1 MYPTVGYE
9 STHSSQSY
17 QDPSVYPT
25 QSYNEPETSHVNW
38 VSSTHNTEHYQTEPS
53 MYPVES
59 GPYSTTKSSEIH
71 STFSTF
77 IEDAKHLKKKK
88 KSPKQTQQPIKSMS
102 TMKTEPC
109 PSSMPGTAGSN
120 GDQPQMYATFYF
132 EFGLFDDIESIH
144 SVELEREFDEPLTNI
159 WMVDPAMVYDGDK
172 AVGITFNGEVAFDEN
187 HNIQFAPG
195 SPIGAVVLD
204 KVAELLKEN
213 DDRNKFGNKMMMNK
227 AKIISEKRV
236 FEINEY
242 MPMMIV
248 CAAVGTAVIVG
259 AKLYSSYL
267 GRKEYQP

>member
-144 SVELEREFDEPLTNI
+144 SVELERELTEELAGI
-159 WMVDPAMVYDGDK
+159 WVTDPAIVSDENDN
-172 AVGITFNGEVAFDEN
+172 AVGITFNGEVQFDEN
-187 HNIQFAPG
+187 YNIQFAPG

-204 KVAELLKEN
+204 KVAELLKEDMSDSEEEN
-213 DDRNKFGNKMMMNK
+213 GN
-227 AKIISEKRV
+227 
-236 FEINEY
+236 
-242 MPMMIV
+242 
-248 CAAVGTAVIVG
+248 
-259 AKLYSSYL
+259 
-267 GRKEYQP
+267 